1 MSQPTQTEQDFAAR
15 IKRYIEIVGRLDFD
29 DDVVVSY
36 LLAERNHQTDAAVIV
51 HMDQWISLIEQGK
64 RAQAYA
70 EALAVIAKLERGS
83 AQLK

>member
-1 MSQPTQTEQDFAAR
+1 MNQSAQTEQDFAAR
-15 IKRYIEIVGRLDFD
+15 VKPYIDIIGSLDFD

-36 LLAERNHQTDAAVIV
+36 LLAERNHQTDAAIIV

-70 EALAVIAKLERGS
+70 EALAVIARLERGT